1 MGIDLHLCIAWWP
14 LWWPLSSGVADHSP
28 VSPSTSCTQASLD
41 SGSPIGIPTS
51 GVLDHSHLI
60 LPMTLTK
67 AGSCGLH
74 GHGATVSA
82 QQ

>member
-14 LWWPLSSGVADHSP
+14 LWWPSSSGVADHSP
-28 VSPSTSCTQASLD
+28 VSPSASDIYASLD
-41 SGSPIGIPTS
+41 SGRPMGIPTS
-51 GVLDHSHLI
+51 GVLDHSCLI
-60 LPMTLTK
+60 PPMTLMK

-74 GHGATVSA
+74 GHGARVSL